1 MGKRNVIILTL
12 LFLTLVPLTI
22 AYKFCDDTISE
33 DYLEIT
39 EITDPSQTNEATWEW
54 NPAESINI
62 KVEARNKNL
71 TARTFS
77 VELYFLDDDLVEK
90 NITTTGIRPQQTISI
105 ERAQT
110 GTLNFSFQLNEP
122 KQNTYFL
129 YAKLFDPNNDTIC
142 TSLKATSTS
151 EETTIRIKEEEKIIA
166 VRNIKGPTNVTAGSY
181 IEYITEIINLGNIK
195 EDRILVVAYNA
206 DLGIREEQEIIDL
219 EAEESK
225 TVKFNF
231 TIPANTTKPQ
241 EDILFWTEYDYNN
254 ETGHYYQSS
263 EKTKTFPIT
272 ISASN
277 IPEIQINNTQNQTTQ
292 INESENQIPVT
303 EIQETK
309 TTYFWPILI
318 TTLII
323 IIIITATFFFL
334 KYKKDIYMEEP
345 SSIPTPAST
354 YVKKIQEETSS

>member
-12 LFLTLVPLTI
+12 LFLTLAPLTI
-22 AYKFCDDTISE
+22 AYKFCEDIISE

-62 KVEARNKNL
+62 RVEARNKNL
-71 TARTFS
+71 TTRTFS

-90 NITTTGIRPQQTISI
+90 NITTTGIRPRQTISI

-129 YAKLFDPNNDTIC
+129 YAKLFDPDNDTIC

-151 EETTIRIKEEEKIIA
+151 EETTIKIKEEEKIIA
-166 VRNIKGPTNVTAGSY
+166 VRNIEGPTNVTAGSY

-195 EDRILVVAYNA
+195 EDRILIVAYNA
-206 DLGIREEQEIIDL
+206 DLGIREEREIIDL
-219 EAEESK
+219 EVEESK

-231 TIPANTTKPQ
+231 TIPVNTTKPQ

-263 EKTKTFPIT
+263 EKTKAFPIT

-323 IIIITATFFFL
+323 IIIIAATFFFL

-345 SSIPTPAST
+345 SSAPTSAST
-354 YVKKIQEETSS
+354 YVKKIQEEASS

>member
-1 MGKRNVIILTL
+1 MIILTL
-12 LFLTLVPLTI
+12 LFLTLAPLTI

-62 KVEARNKNL
+62 RVEARNKNL
-71 TARTFS
+71 TTRTFS

-90 NITTTGIRPQQTISI
+90 NITTTDIRPLQTISI

-110 GTLNFSFQLNEP
+110 GTLNFSFQLSEP

-151 EETTIRIKEEEKIIA
+151 EETTIKIKEEEKIIA

-219 EAEESK
+219 GVEESK

-231 TIPANTTKPQ
+231 TIPTNTTKPQ

-263 EKTKTFPIT
+263 EKTKAFPIT

-277 IPEIQINNTQNQTTQ
+277 ILAIQINNTQNQTTQ

-303 EIQETK
+303 EIQEIK

-334 KYKKDIYMEEP
+334 KYKKNIYMEEP
-345 SSIPTPAST
+345 SSAPTPAST
-354 YVKKIQEETSS
+354 YVKKIQEEAIS